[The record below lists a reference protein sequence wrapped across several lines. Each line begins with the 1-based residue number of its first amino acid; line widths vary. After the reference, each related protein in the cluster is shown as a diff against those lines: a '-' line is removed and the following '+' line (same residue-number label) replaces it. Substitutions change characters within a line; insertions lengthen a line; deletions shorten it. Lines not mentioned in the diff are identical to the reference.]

1 MSIATVSKATV
12 SKATV
17 SKATVLKTS
26 ALKASALSRLI
37 NKNLQLLL
45 LAAASLLWAHGAS
58 ALEVGDKAPDFKLQ
72 ASDGQTYSLADFVGS
87 KPVVLAFFPSAFT
100 GGCTIQ
106 CKALRDSGREIKSFN
121 VAYFMASVNPLEQN
135 TAFAK
140 EYELD
145 FPILSNPEKDVIEA
159 YGVLGR
165 GGFANRWTYYIDSDG
180 IVVKIDKETNPATA
194 GTDLTQNMS
203 ALGFPRLPQSASR

>member
-1 MSIATVSKATV
+1 MLRT
-12 SKATV
+12 
-17 SKATVLKTS
+17 TVLRTTVLRTTVLRTTVLNK
-26 ALKASALSRLI
+26 LI

-45 LAAASLLWAHGAS
+45 LAAATLLWAHGAS

-106 CKALRDSGREIKSFN
+106 CKALRDSGREIKSFD
-121 VAYFMASVNPLEQN
+121 VAYFMASVNPLAEN

-145 FPILSNPEKDVIEA
+145 FPILSNPEKDMIEA

-194 GTDLTQNMS
+194 GTDLTRNMS
-203 ALGFPRLPQSASR
+203 TLGFPRVAQSASR